1 MSTINGSNT
10 NVFDQINQANQATDA
25 SGTTKSKSQQDS
37 DMFLQLMIAQLKNQD
52 PTSPADTSEM
62 MSQIGAM
69 NQAESMNN
77 LTNSI
82 QSMSQSMISS
92 QSALQASSMVGQT
105 VLFDTDKATT
115 NNEGDVDGI
124 YDLPGNT
131 DNVRITVYDMNGAKV
146 DQIELGKQSFG
157 ENKFSWHGGSGAANS
172 EYKVKVEAETT
183 EGKYVEVVSYLP
195 NKVNSVTLGQNG
207 VGMRVNTNGGDILM
221 SSVKQIGA

>member
-1 MSTINGSNT
+1 MSTINGNNSNI
-10 NVFDQINQANQATDA
+10 FDQINKANQASEAT
-25 SGTTKSKSQQDS
+25 GTTKSQSQEDS
-37 DMFLQLMIAQLKNQD
+37 DMFLNLMIAQLKNQD
-52 PTSPADTSEM
+52 PTSPTDTNAF
-62 MSQIGAM
+62 MSQIADM
-69 NQAESMNN
+69 NQVESMNN

-105 VLFDTDKATT
+105 VLFDTDRAVA
-115 NNEGDVDGI
+115 NSEGNVEGL

-131 DNVRITVYDMNGAKV
+131 DNVRVTVYDMNGAKV

-157 ENKFSWHGGSGAANS
+157 EQKFTWRGGSDAAGDD
-172 EYKVKVEAETT
+172 YKIKVEALTT
-183 EGKYVEVVSYLP
+183 EEGYAEVVSYLP

-207 VGMRVNTNGGDILM
+207 VGMRVNTNGGDSLM